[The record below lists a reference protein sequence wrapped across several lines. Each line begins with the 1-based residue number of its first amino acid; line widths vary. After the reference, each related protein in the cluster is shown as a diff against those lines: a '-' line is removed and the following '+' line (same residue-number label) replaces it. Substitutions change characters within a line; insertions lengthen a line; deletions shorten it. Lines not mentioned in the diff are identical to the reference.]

1 MCACSQTGE
10 KSMDMDKLKKLA
22 IPAGLVFAA
31 YKFGPASI
39 KGAAVAI
46 GAIMVAKQ
54 LPYVKDVL

>member
-1 MCACSQTGE
+1 
-10 KSMDMDKLKKLA
+10 MDMDKIKKLA
-22 IPAGLVFAA
+22 IPAGLVLAA

-54 LPYVKDVL
+54 LPYIKDVL

>member
-1 MCACSQTGE
+1 
-10 KSMDMDKLKKLA
+10 MDMEKIKRLA
-22 IPAGLVFAA
+22 IPAAVVFAA

-39 KGAAVAI
+39 KGAAVAV